1 MGKYAE
7 FNIIPLGDH
16 CAIPLILKKLNL
28 RKKGYPFDWVSKG
41 PSAELQL
48 YDLNI
53 IYNIELINELY
64 CSDNIDDI
72 VLKYIGDM
80 CESKNKTNT
89 SNNIWFPHDSNENK
103 KELLDK
109 YKRKFV
115 RLKEDLN
122 TKTIFILLT
131 RQYYIEKDK
140 FQKIME
146 QLLSYNDES
155 IILFISG
162 TNHPYFE
169 NINND
174 NVIFKYIE
182 YDSARYLLHPD
193 ISQNLDE
200 ANILKYLDETI
211 FRPNISKYLHE
222 FFI

>member
-1 MGKYAE
+1 MLKYSD

-41 PSAELQL
+41 PLSELQL
-48 YDLNI
+48 YDLNV
-53 IYNIELINELY
+53 IYNVELIKELN
-64 CSDNIDDI
+64 CTDNVDDI

-80 CESKNKTNT
+80 CENKNKTNS

-109 YKRKFV
+109 YKRKFI

-122 TKTIFILLT
+122 TKNIFILLT

-155 IILFISG
+155 KIIFISG

-182 YDSARYLLHPD
+182 YDSEQYLLRPD
-193 ISQNLDE
+193 ISQNMDE
-200 ANILKYLDETI
+200 ANILQYLDETK
-211 FRPNISKYLHE
+211 FRPNILKYLYE